1 MGITT
6 KLSKVRSNST
16 LNTGF
21 SKCLPCG
28 SKAKGKEKLKK
39 TEEHDFTHTY
49 SKPPPLNT
57 RAVIVNS
64 GVTALVSKTPSGVI
78 HSAGGASHKSKLTDP
93 TEESINFRL
102 NSALTTV
109 TEITEPESDSEVER
123 SANARIPT
131 LGSLPIIDENSISI
145 ILPDTRCHSAIPD
158 FRNHSPEANYHEEHS
173 TQVYSRRYSLP
184 TLPTYHLPLR
194 AQPSF
199 ASSFEGFDAFFTPDH
214 KRATRENESSEVG
227 EEEIKK
233 GDKDESMSYRH
244 HSYNSHLD
252 PNASLTRRSEI
263 TMAGRTRPGLTT
275 VGGNSVRAGRSI
287 AAPSVTAPSMVSP
300 SISAPST
307 SMGASQSRVLKTLAN
322 LPDQGMDSVRTN
334 TTTTGITINSNKVD
348 LNKPLP
354 MPPSLPWRR
363 RLSSVLNPQKSRAN
377 LNTGV
382 SQSLLDVRQSAGR
395 SVESLKES
403 IGSGGSTKALGTWK
417 SLNWARAP
425 AASVVSDR
433 PPILPVLDSTE
444 FGDLLLAAATV
455 ASSRPSTPTGNGAR
469 NKNLATPSVA
479 VELPVTPSS
488 GQRLIRSPACK
499 NLHIISSHEC
509 SAISLISKGK
519 GPTKAHIRTL
529 SWVSSIHSGGEH
541 VEDAK
546 TTPESKVGTTPSNTT
561 RDDAPDITISGVEF
575 EGSIHPT
582 EKEGS
587 VGNLSEKKSVR
598 QEGFQGNYKEFLDE
612 SVDRYGRSGRGG
624 RMNRELSV
632 TDSMSYIVGDR
643 TSRIDPRGERML
655 EIWGDVKAGESTVIV

>member
-1 MGITT
+1 
-6 KLSKVRSNST
+6 V
-16 LNTGF
+16 GF
-21 SKCLPCG
+21 CL
-28 SKAKGKEKLKK
+28 
-39 TEEHDFTHTY
+39 TQ
-49 SKPPPLNT
+49 
-57 RAVIVNS
+57 
-64 GVTALVSKTPSGVI
+64 
-78 HSAGGASHKSKLTDP
+78 GGA
-93 TEESINFRL
+93 EGL

-109 TEITEPESDSEVER
+109 TEVTEPDSESEVER

-131 LGSLPIIDENSISI
+131 FGSLPIIDENSISI
-145 ILPDTRCHSAIPD
+145 IPQDARRHSAIPD
-158 FRNHSPEANYHEEHS
+158 FRNHIPEANYHEDHS
-173 TQVYSRRYSLP
+173 TQVYSRRHSLP

-214 KRATRENESSEVG
+214 KRAKKENDSSEVG

-252 PNASLTRRSEI
+252 PNASMTRRPEI
-263 TMAGRTRPGLTT
+263 MMAGRTRPGLTT
-275 VGGNSVRAGRSI
+275 VGGDSVRTGRSTVV
-287 AAPSVTAPSMVSP
+287 PSVAAPSMVAP

-307 SMGASQSRVLKTLAN
+307 SMGASSLSKSRVLKTLAN

-334 TTTTGITINSNKVD
+334 ATTTGITLNGSKVNLN

-363 RLSSVLNPQKSRAN
+363 RLSSVLNPQKSRAT
-377 LNTGV
+377 LNPRV

-395 SVESLKES
+395 SVESLRES
-403 IGSGGSTKALGTWK
+403 VGSGGSAKALGTWK
-417 SLNWARAP
+417 SLNWTRPP
-425 AASVVSDR
+425 AASLVSDR
-433 PPILPVLDSTE
+433 PPILPILDSTE

-455 ASSRPSTPTGNGAR
+455 ASSRPSTPTGSGVQ
-469 NKNLATPSVA
+469 NKNLATPSVP
-479 VELPVTPSS
+479 VKLPMTPNS

-499 NLHIISSHEC
+499 DLHVISSHEC
-509 SAISLISKGK
+509 STISLASK

-529 SWVSSIHSGGEH
+529 SWVSSIHPGGDH
-541 VEDAK
+541 IEDAK
-546 TTPESKVGTTPSNTT
+546 STPESKIDTTPSNTT
-561 RDDAPDITISGVEF
+561 GDDAPDITVSGV
-575 EGSIHPT
+575 

-587 VGNLSEKKSVR
+587 VDNLSEKKSVR
-598 QEGFQGNYKEFLDE
+598 QEGFQGNYREFMDE

-632 TDSMSYIVGDR
+632 TDSMSYIIGDR